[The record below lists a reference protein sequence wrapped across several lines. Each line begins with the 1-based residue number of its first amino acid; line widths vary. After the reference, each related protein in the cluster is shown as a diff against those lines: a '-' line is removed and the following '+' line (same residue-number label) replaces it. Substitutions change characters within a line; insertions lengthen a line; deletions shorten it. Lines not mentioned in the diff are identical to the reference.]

1 MVTSLDIATDIG
13 SLQQVLQQ
21 VYQAMIAHCGDLIT
35 IAQAIGGFAT
45 LWYIALRVWEN
56 IAKAEP
62 VQLYPLLRPF
72 GIGIAIL
79 FFPGVIVLVNG
90 VMQPTVEGTRTI
102 ADESNKAVSV
112 LLQQRQEALQK
123 SDDWQMYVGSTGS
136 GDLDK
141 WEALSGEADS
151 GALSGLSNR
160 VRFEMAKNAYNNK
173 SSIRLWLSEILQVLF
188 EAAALCID
196 TVRIFYMIVL
206 AVFGPL
212 AFAFCIF
219 DGFGHIIRDWFARY
233 LNVFLWLPVANLF
246 GALISAIQQEMIK
259 GDIAQVNTTG
269 HTGFGPTDTAYL
281 VFLILSITG
290 YFSIPYLTNYIVSG
304 GGIGVRRSI
313 RFIGIQH

>member
-1 MVTSLDIATDIG
+1 MVINLDIATDIG
-13 SLQQVLQQ
+13 GLQQVLNQ
-21 VYQAMIAHCGDLIT
+21 VYKTMIVHCGDLIT
-35 IAQAIGGFAT
+35 IAQAIAGFAT
-45 LWYIALRVWEN
+45 LWYIAVRVWEP
-56 IAKAEP
+56 IARAEP

-79 FFPGVIVLVNG
+79 FFPGVIALING
-90 VMQPTVEGTRTI
+90 VMEPTVEGTKTI
-102 ADESNKAVSV
+102 ADDSNKAVSV

-123 SDDWQMYVGSTGS
+123 SDDWQMYVGSTGG

-160 VRFEMAKNAYNNK
+160 LKFEMARTAYNNR
-173 SSIRLWLSEILQVLF
+173 SSIRAWLAEILQVLF

-196 TVRIFYMIVL
+196 TVRVFYMIVL
-206 AVFGPL
+206 AVLGPL
-212 AFAFCIF
+212 AFALCIF
-219 DGFGHIIRDWFARY
+219 DGFTHIIRDWFARY

-246 GALISAIQQEMIK
+246 GALISSIQQEMIK
-259 GDIAQVNTTG
+259 LDIARVNATG

-281 VFLILSITG
+281 VFLILAITG
-290 YFSIPYLTNYIVSG
+290 YFTVPYLTNYIISG
-304 GGIGVRRSI
+304 GGIGVRRAI

>member
-1 MVTSLDIATDIG
+1 MVINLDIVTDLG
-13 SLQQVLQQ
+13 GLQAVLTQA
-21 VYQAMIAHCGDLIT
+21 YKAMIVHCGDLIT
-35 IAQAIGGFAT
+35 IAQAIAGFAT
-45 LWYIALRVWEN
+45 LWYIAVRIWEK
-56 IAKAEP
+56 IARAEP
-62 VQLYPLLRPF
+62 VEVYPLLRPF

-79 FFPGVIVLVNG
+79 FFPGVIAFVNG
-90 VMQPTVEGTRTI
+90 VMEPTVEGTRVI
-102 ADESNKAVSV
+102 ADDANKAVGV

-123 SDDWQMYVGSTGS
+123 SEDWQLYVGSTGS

-160 VRFEMAKNAYNNK
+160 VKFEMARTAYNNR
-173 SSIRLWLSEILQVLF
+173 SSIREWLSEILQMLF
-188 EAAALCID
+188 ESAALCID

-206 AVFGPL
+206 GVLGPL

-233 LNVFLWLPVANLF
+233 LNVFLWLPVANIF
-246 GALISAIQQEMIK
+246 GALISYIQQEMIRL
-259 GDIAQVNTTG
+259 DIAQVNATG
-269 HTGFGPTDTAYL
+269 HTGFGPADTAYI

-290 YFSIPYLTNYIVSG
+290 YFTVPYLTNYIISG
-304 GGIGVRRSI
+304 GGIGVRRAI